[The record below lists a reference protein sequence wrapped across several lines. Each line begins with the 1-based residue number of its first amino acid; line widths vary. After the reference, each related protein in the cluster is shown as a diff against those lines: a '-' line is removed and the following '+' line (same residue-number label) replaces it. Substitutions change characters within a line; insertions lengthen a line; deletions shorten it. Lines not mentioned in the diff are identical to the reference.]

1 MSTGTG
7 GRRQASR
14 LREQLMPEHQRRKHE
29 RVLSELK
36 IGHFCFLGAG
46 LGVWSSKSRG
56 VQDQTGEEVAVEG
69 AGE

>member
-7 GRRQASR
+7 GRREASR
-14 LREQLMPEHQRRKHE
+14 LREQLMPKHQRRKHE
-29 RVLSELK
+29 RVLTELK
-36 IGHFCFLGAG
+36 IGHFPFFGTGLGA
-46 LGVWSSKSRG
+46 WSSNSRV